1 MLITLFLSACSVQ
14 GPDESA
20 RAAPS
25 AGSRGPDK
33 QEGDAAAGGKLQIHR
48 REPIATV
55 VERETPKMPVQADQ
69 ARRRHKAARRS
80 EKAPLTAAPAE
91 QPRPSADA
99 ALPQRPALAYQ
110 VPAAGALQSA
120 PSQQIS
126 GASIRLARERLDRER
141 YGDIV
146 DNAVK
151 RVADHPVSTF
161 SIDVDTGAYANVRRF
176 LNHGRLPP
184 KNAVRAEEMI
194 NYFAYDY
201 PAPEDRR
208 LPFRVT
214 TQIAPAPWHSGRHL
228 LHIGIKGYEIPSQ
241 SLAPANLV
249 LLVDVS
255 GSMRSADKLDLLKQA
270 LKMFSAGLR
279 PEDRLSIVV
288 YAGASGVV
296 LEPVSGDQTATIH
309 AALDGLY
316 AGGSTNG
323 GAGIRLAYAK
333 AREAFIR
340 GGINRVILATD
351 GDFNVGT
358 VDFSKL
364 KGLVERE
371 RASGISL
378 TTLGFGTGNYNDRLM
393 EQLADA
399 GNGNHAYIDSLKEA
413 NKVLV
418 QQMSGTLN
426 TIAKDVKIQI
436 EFNPQHV
443 VEYRLIGYENR
454 VLRRE
459 DFNNDKVDAGEI
471 GAGHTVTALYEVA
484 LAGSE
489 GALTEALRYAGAPR
503 ASGEKSEELAF
514 LRMRFKAPG
523 GEQSRL
529 MEWPLLATEVQT
541 GIAETAADFRF
552 AAAVA
557 GFAQIL
563 RGGTHT
569 AAFGY
574 PEVLALA
581 RDARGRDPFGYRGE
595 FLSLVNLAQALDR
608 PSR

>member
-55 VERETPKMPVQADQ
+55 VERETSKMPVQADQ

-241 SLAPANLV
+241 WARRAWSWNPSPAIRRPP
-249 LLVDVS
+249 S
-255 GSMRSADKLDLLKQA
+255 TRRWTASTP
-270 LKMFSAGLR
+270 AGPPTAARVYAWPTPR
-279 PEDRLSIVV
+279 PEKRLS
-288 YAGASGVV
+288 AGAS
-296 LEPVSGDQTATIH
+296 
-309 AALDGLY
+309 
-316 AGGSTNG
+316 
-323 GAGIRLAYAK
+323 
-333 AREAFIR
+333 
-340 GGINRVILATD
+340 
-351 GDFNVGT
+351 
-358 VDFSKL
+358 
-364 KGLVERE
+364 
-371 RASGISL
+371 
-378 TTLGFGTGNYNDRLM
+378 TG
-393 EQLADA
+393 
-399 GNGNHAYIDSLKEA
+399 
-413 NKVLV
+413 
-418 QQMSGTLN
+418 
-426 TIAKDVKIQI
+426 
-436 EFNPQHV
+436 
-443 VEYRLIGYENR
+443 
-454 VLRRE
+454 
-459 DFNNDKVDAGEI
+459 
-471 GAGHTVTALYEVA
+471 
-484 LAGSE
+484 
-489 GALTEALRYAGAPR
+489 
-503 ASGEKSEELAF
+503 
-514 LRMRFKAPG
+514 
-523 GEQSRL
+523 
-529 MEWPLLATEVQT
+529 
-541 GIAETAADFRF
+541 
-552 AAAVA
+552 
-557 GFAQIL
+557 
-563 RGGTHT
+563 
-569 AAFGY
+569 
-574 PEVLALA
+574 
-581 RDARGRDPFGYRGE
+581 
-595 FLSLVNLAQALDR
+595 
-608 PSR
+608 